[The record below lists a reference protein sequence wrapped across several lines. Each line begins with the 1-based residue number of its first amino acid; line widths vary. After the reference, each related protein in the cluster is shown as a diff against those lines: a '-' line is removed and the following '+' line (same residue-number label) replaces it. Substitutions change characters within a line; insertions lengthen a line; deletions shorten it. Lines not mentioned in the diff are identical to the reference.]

1 MVYVAPRNTFS
12 FGFLLVVLAGICF
25 GSSGVLAKIVIT
37 RGLTPLS
44 VVSYRFIIATSILIP
59 ITLILNPR
67 LFLVKP
73 VDAFLLAVHSFIGVS
88 MGILLYFQTIDLTS
102 ASLAVLLLYLNPVFT
117 MAAARF
123 TLNERITQ
131 LKVLAALLVL
141 AGCFLAVKGF
151 EAETLK
157 LNATGLALGLTAALA
172 YAFYTVFG
180 KFLLEKRRLNVES
193 LTLYSI
199 VYAGLSLPLIQILLA
214 SLQPVKDMEAWLA
227 LTGLALVPTLLG
239 FALYISGLKRIEAG
253 RAGIVG
259 AIEIASA
266 LILAFIILGERLDP
280 VQWLGALMV
289 LCGVT
294 IVQKP

>member
-1 MVYVAPRNTFS
+1 MKGLRRSTIRYS
-12 FGFLLVVLAGICF
+12 KDLKEVL
-25 GSSGVLAKIVIT
+25 
-37 RGLTPLS
+37 R
-44 VVSYRFIIATSILIP
+44 
-59 ITLILNPR
+59 
-67 LFLVKP
+67 
-73 VDAFLLAVHSFIGVS
+73 
-88 MGILLYFQTIDLTS
+88 LTS
-102 ASLAVLLLYLNPVFT
+102 EPKSPLNPVFT

>member
-1 MVYVAPRNTFS
+1 MASAKRKNVGRSRVHNTKKGGPS
-12 FGFLLVVLAGICF
+12 LKLRRGRHLKGLRRSTIRYSKDLKEVL
-25 GSSGVLAKIVIT
+25 
-37 RGLTPLS
+37 R
-44 VVSYRFIIATSILIP
+44 
-59 ITLILNPR
+59 
-67 LFLVKP
+67 
-73 VDAFLLAVHSFIGVS
+73 
-88 MGILLYFQTIDLTS
+88 LTS
-102 ASLAVLLLYLNPVFT
+102 EPKSPLNPVFT

-199 VYAGLSLPLIQILLA
+199 VYAGLSNRQYL
-214 SLQPVKDMEAWLA
+214 
-227 LTGLALVPTLLG
+227 
-239 FALYISGLKRIEAG
+239 
-253 RAGIVG
+253 
-259 AIEIASA
+259 
-266 LILAFIILGERLDP
+266 
-280 VQWLGALMV
+280 
-289 LCGVT
+289 
-294 IVQKP
+294 